1 MAIYEMRTYTLY
13 VSEMSEAV
21 TLYTLSRKE
30 PAGG

>member
-1 MAIYEMRTYTLY
+1 MAIYEIPTYTLY
-13 VSEMSEAV
+13 VSKMTEAV